1 MCHIHSSSSSC
12 NDNANLRQ
20 VILPLFQ
27 VWFFPFSASLL
38 SFFPSSL
45 LPSFIPLS
53 LFSVREG
60 KEKKNERSRKQNRGP
75 RFPSFSL
82 FFPLFSSF
90 FLFFRRL
97 SHSEFLSLLPSS
109 VVHSRYPL
117 TGPDELCISF
127 PFFPHSNSL
136 FPLSFPSLS
145 NSLFL
150 SFPSHR
156 SLDGRLQVSHKK
168 GLPHVIYCRLWRWPD
183 LQSQHELKPIDSC
196 EYSFNSKK
204 DEVCVNPFHYERI
217 ESPVL
222 PPILVARY
230 VDNGVNSVSSVGSTS
245 STNDPTSLP
254 SEEDGMDNIPGLP
267 LTR

>member
-1 MCHIHSSSSSC
+1 M
-12 NDNANLRQ
+12 
-20 VILPLFQ
+20 
-27 VWFFPFSASLL
+27 
-38 SFFPSSL
+38 
-45 LPSFIPLS
+45 
-53 LFSVREG
+53 REG

-75 RFPSFSL
+75 RFPSF
-82 FFPLFSSF
+82 FDVFPTQ
-90 FLFFRRL
+90 
-97 SHSEFLSLLPSS
+97 FLSLLPSPS

-127 PFFPHSNSL
+127 PFFPHSLFPFFPHSL
-136 FPLSFPSLS
+136 FP
-145 NSLFL
+145 L

-254 SEEDGMDNIPGLP
+254 SEEDGMDNMPGLP

>member
-1 MCHIHSSSSSC
+1 MVLS
-12 NDNANLRQ
+12 
-20 VILPLFQ
+20 ILCL
-27 VWFFPFSASLL
+27 SLS

-45 LPSFIPLS
+45 LPSFPP

-75 RFPSFSL
+75 RFPSF
-82 FFPLFSSF
+82 FDVFPTQSF
-90 FLFFRRL
+90 FLCFLLHRSFIL
-97 SHSEFLSLLPSS
+97 VTLSLDLMNCVFRFPS
-109 VVHSRYPL
+109 
-117 TGPDELCISF
+117 
-127 PFFPHSNSL
+127 FFPHSNSL
-136 FPLSFPSLS
+136 FSLS
-145 NSLFL
+145 SSSLKLTVSPILFL
-150 SFPSHR
+150 AQTHCFPYPLPLR

>member
-27 VWFFPFSASLL
+27 VWFFPFSASLSSFSLPLFYHL
-38 SFFPSSL
+38 S
-45 LPSFIPLS
+45 PLS

-60 KEKKNERSRKQNRGP
+60 EEKKNERSRKQNRGP
-75 RFPSFSL
+75 RFPSFFTS
-82 FFPLFSSF
+82 FPLSF
-90 FLFFRRL
+90 CFLHRSFIL
-97 SHSEFLSLLPSS
+97 VTLSLDLMNFVS
-109 VVHSRYPL
+109 
-117 TGPDELCISF
+117 CISF
-127 PFFPHSNSL
+127 PSSLTHCFPSFLTHCFPSSL
-136 FPLSFPSLS
+136 THCFPLPSLTVS
-145 NSLFL
+145 PIL
-150 SFPSHR
+150 SPRR

-230 VDNGVNSVSSVGSTS
+230 VDNGLNSVSSVGSTS